1 MTGEPHWVDV
11 AISRLLRGGV
21 LLSISVVLLGVAL
34 TFIHHPSYAR
44 SPPDLD
50 ALTNPRQAFPSS
62 VRTVA
67 SGTEQRRG
75 QSVMMAGLLLLI
87 ATPVARVALSIV
99 VFAIERDRLYIGITS
114 AVLVLLLASFFLGA
128 VA

>member
-1 MTGEPHWVDV
+1 MTGEPRWGDL

-21 LLSISVVLLGVAL
+21 ILSISVVLVGVAL

-44 SPPDLD
+44 SRPDLVV
-50 ALTNPRQAFPSS
+50 LTNPDQPYPSS

-67 SGTEQRRG
+67 AGAEQRRG
-75 QSVMMAGLLLLI
+75 QSVVMIGLLLLI

-99 VFAIERDRLYIGITS
+99 VFAIERDRLYVVITTV
-114 AVLVLLLASFFLGA
+114 VLALLLTSFFLGA